1 MVSGLLATAPHR
13 DKAQDPVAASAGD
26 AVDALVKGAQDGD
39 TASFAAL
46 YEHFYDKIHRYVSF
60 KTGNAN
66 ESEDIVEDVFLKML
80 ESIGSFRWQGYPF
93 SSWLF
98 RIAHNLVVDHFRK
111 KGRRKQVSLED
122 VSGLVGS
129 TSQDMDGRL
138 DLKVTFLKVQDAM
151 SELTALQ
158 REVISLR
165 FAAGLS
171 IMETAEAMG
180 KKENAV
186 KALQHAAIKKLRAI
200 LGVDGQDL
208 SQQAVPAGWSR

>member
-1 MVSGLLATAPHR
+1 MVSGLLASPSHR
-13 DKAQDPVAASAGD
+13 DRAQDPVAAPAGD
-26 AVDALVKGAQDGD
+26 AVDALVRGAQDGD
-39 TASFAAL
+39 SASFAAL
-46 YEHFYDKIHRYVSF
+46 YEHFYEKILRYVSF
-60 KTGNAN
+60 KTGNAS

-80 ESIGSFRWQGYPF
+80 ESIGSFRWQGHPF

-111 KGRRKQVSLED
+111 KGRRKQVSLDD
-122 VSGLVGS
+122 VSGMVGS
-129 TSQDMDGRL
+129 TSHDMDGRL
-138 DLKVTFLKVQDAM
+138 DVKVAFLKVQDAM

-158 REVISLR
+158 REVITLR

-186 KALQHAAIKKLRAI
+186 KALQHAAIKKLRLI
-200 LGVDGQDL
+200 LGADGQDL
-208 SQQAVPAGWSR
+208 QQAVPAGWSR